1 MYKTVVKSVIAIIAV
16 TTIFHLANAQAALAD
31 GQGKYASTGIPDS
44 ASFDRFYTELREAV
58 LKEDKRKVASLW
70 KFPMVFDLPNKKR
83 MVLGNGDDM
92 VKNYDQIFN
101 KDVKAAFERTELSK
115 INYNWQG
122 FEIGDGEMWIVPTN
136 RVGQFYIGYMSVPTK
151 H

>member
-1 MYKTVVKSVIAIIAV
+1 V

-31 GQGKYASTGIPDS
+31 GQGKYASTGIPNS
-44 ASFDRFYTELREAV
+44 ESFDRFYTELRAAV
-58 LKEDKRKVASLW
+58 LKDDKYKVASLW

-83 MVLGNGDDM
+83 MCVGTANDM
-92 VKNYDQIFN
+92 VKNYDQIFT

-122 FEIGDGEMWIVPTN
+122 FEIGDGEMWIVPTS
-136 RVGQFYIGYMSVPTK
+136 RVGQFYIGYMGEPTK